1 MDVPMSANT
10 TAQHRCAPALW
21 ISYGCTPDRLISA
34 PMSPDSIARR
44 GRRPGDLRVV
54 VRRPTKLPR
63 TLGAPAL
70 FAASYGNVGSSIYY
84 ALGVT
89 AAFALGLTPLA
100 LILAGFIFVTTALN
114 YAEGTA
120 AIPHAGGSSSFA
132 RRAFNDPIG
141 FLVGWVQLLNY
152 MATVSISSYFAIS
165 YLGVF
170 GRYVP
175 LFEQLKVNETWH
187 VGATVVM
194 IAFLIVINIVG
205 IQESSALNLV
215 LALVD
220 LVTQFAL
227 VILGIF
233 FLLRIDVVLN
243 NIHWGIAPTWGNFL
257 ASVSIAMVTYTG
269 IETISNLSEEAK
281 NPGRSVP
288 RATYAVIV
296 AVLFVA
302 AFLPTIGL
310 SVFPVHE
317 FHGIF
322 VTDLATKYK
331 ADPVAGIVMGFSKVS
346 ETLAFW
352 AGIWVGILAFTILLI
367 ATNAGLIG
375 ISRLSYS
382 LAGAE
387 MLPRRFATLHPKFK
401 TPYIS
406 IIVFG
411 VLSAMLVV
419 AGILIHAKVID
430 LMSAVY
436 SLAATFAC
444 CSAHLSVM
452 RLRFIEPDL
461 YRPYRMP
468 LNIKFGRDSIPVLSL
483 VGALAI
489 GTVFTQLLFQNIS
502 NSTWIYLGWLA
513 LGVLSYVLYR
523 RYKKQPLWEPLEVP
537 PPPDREIEH
546 LPPEPMPQIA
556 RYRHG
561 RRERISAHVAAVSRA
576 GPQRHR
582 HTWRVGWELYWKR
595 HGNVRGALIVLVFA
609 AVSGFAVGVDL
620 SPVDPF
626 GPGIGWS
633 PGIVLVALI
642 AAYLLNRGHQER

>member
-1 MDVPMSANT
+1 
-10 TAQHRCAPALW
+10 
-21 ISYGCTPDRLISA
+21 
-34 PMSPDSIARR
+34 MSPDSVARR

-54 VRRPTKLPR
+54 VRRPTKMPR

-100 LILAGFIFVTTALN
+100 LLLAGGIFVTTALN

-170 GRYVP
+170 GKYVP
-175 LFEQLKVNETWH
+175 LFQQLKMNETWH

-194 IAFLIVINIVG
+194 IAILIVINIVG

-233 FLLRIDVVLN
+233 ILLKIDVVFR

-310 SVFPVHE
+310 SVFPVHPDA
-317 FHGIF
+317 HGGYI
-322 VTDLATKYK
+322 TDLATTWK
-331 ADPVAGIVMGFSKVS
+331 ADPVAGIVTGFSRVS
-346 ETLAFW
+346 ETLALW
-352 AGIWVGILAFTILLI
+352 AGIWVGFLAFTILLI

-387 MLPRRFATLHPKFK
+387 MLPRRFATLHPRFK
-401 TPYIS
+401 TPFIS

-419 AGILIHAKVID
+419 AGILIHTKVID

-436 SLAATFAC
+436 SLAATFAF

-452 RLRFIEPDL
+452 RLRFVEPDL

-489 GTVFTQLLFQNIS
+489 GIVFTQLMFQNIS

-513 LGVLSYVLYR
+513 LGVLSFAAYR
-523 RYKKQPLWEPLEVP
+523 TYKKEPLWEPLEVP
-537 PPPDREIEH
+537 PPPDREVEH
-546 LPPEPMPQIA
+546 LPPEPLPQTA
-556 RYRHG
+556 RFKHG
-561 RRERISAHVAAVSRA
+561 RRLAAHAAA
-576 GPQRHR
+576 APAHHTRHR
-582 HTWRVGWELYWKR
+582 RTWRVGWDLYWRR
-595 HGNVRGALIVLVFA
+595 HGNVRGGLIVLVFA

-620 SPVDPF
+620 SSYDPF
-626 GPGIGWS
+626 GPGLGWS
-633 PGIVLVALI
+633 PGIVVVALI
-642 AAYLLNRGHQER
+642 AAYLLNRSHSEL